1 MRILN
6 FGSLNI
12 DYVYQVDH
20 FVTPG
25 ETLRSLSLGR
35 NCGGKGLNQSIALAR
50 AGTEV
55 WHAGLIGPDGLFLRD
70 ELHTSGV
77 HTEFVHTVP
86 ESTGHAII
94 QIDKSG
100 QNCILLYSG
109 ANYCLTRE
117 YIRDVLS
124 HFSAGDAVILQNET
138 NLVEFIIQEAA
149 GRGMKIAF
157 NAAPARGNL
166 LDMPLSLLS
175 WLMVNETEGEIL
187 TGEHEPDAVIRRLT
201 EEYPSAVH
209 ILTLGKHG
217 SIAAHGSEV
226 IRVPAVPVDA
236 LDTTAA
242 GDTFTGFFMRGA
254 LDGRPLEECLRLA
267 TAASAIAVTR
277 SGAAASI
284 PSYPEAFAQYERAFR
299 KS

>member
-25 ETLRSLSLGR
+25 ETLHSFSLGR

-70 ELHTSGV
+70 ELHASGV

-86 ESTGHAII
+86 ENTGHAII

-124 HFSAGDAVILQNET
+124 HFSARDAVILQNET
-138 NLVEFIIQEAA
+138 NLVEFIMQEAA

-157 NAAPARGNL
+157 NAAPAQGNL

-175 WLMVNETEGEIL
+175 WLMVNETEGEVL

-242 GDTFTGFFMRGA
+242 GDTFTGFFMRAA